1 MPHSILLNNN
11 FLVCCNIFF
20 YNFYYIYYLSTCKY
34 FQKMVNFSDF
44 LMTNVVRPYLNGG
57 LCMEMI
63 LVGQGLTDLFLD
75 IETEYVC
82 TLFARRKEEQVLHQG
97 WKQRPFCHH
106 DILKAELSFFHYKT
120 RVDQVIL
127 DCPMRYYTIHALI
140 FIYSE
145 TSI

>member
-1 MPHSILLNNN
+1 MYVHYLQGEKKNKFSTKVENN
-11 FLVCCNIFF
+11 
-20 YNFYYIYYLSTCKY
+20 
-34 FQKMVNFSDF
+34 DH
-44 LMTNVVRPYLNGG
+44 
-57 LCMEMI
+57 
-63 LVGQGLTDLFLD
+63 
-75 IETEYVC
+75 
-82 TLFARRKEEQVLHQG
+82 FATTR
-97 WKQRPFCHH
+97 